1 MTSLEFLHKLANT
14 APMVVSSAEI
24 FSALATALVTS
35 TKAMASTMRF
45 DCTLKNRSITVNSTP
60 SSAPPSSASAISST
74 GFKMLSTSETSAV
87 LVSVCATATAMPN
100 AMSAVASS
108 MATTLSSVSVTGPL
122 ALYCLMTIMVAA
134 GAVAAAIAPNTNEN
148 GSVCP
153 LRTSP
158 SVTNKTATK
167 LSNMAM
173 TIGVMPTRL
182 K

>member
-1 MTSLEFLHKLANT
+1 
-14 APMVVSSAEI
+14 
-24 FSALATALVTS
+24 
-35 TKAMASTMRF
+35 
-45 DCTLKNRSITVNSTP
+45 
-60 SSAPPSSASAISST
+60 
-74 GFKMLSTSETSAV
+74 MLSTSETSAV

-173 TIGVMPTRL
+173 TMGVMPTRL